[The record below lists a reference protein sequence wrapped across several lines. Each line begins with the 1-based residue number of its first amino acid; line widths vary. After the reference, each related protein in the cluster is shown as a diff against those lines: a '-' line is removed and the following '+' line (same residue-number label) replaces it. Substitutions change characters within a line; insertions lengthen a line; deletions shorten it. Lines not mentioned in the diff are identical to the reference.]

1 MGRLPDGGQVDKM
14 LTVVEDINPQQPDR
28 WQDAAKIVVC
38 QIFDSVDKVLG
49 HVSTFSNSEENRRIV
64 SSAGVDSIDEK
75 LNNILEGLHLLDIQF
90 EGMLNNLKW
99 FSSDSMYWVEEWRI
113 LGSIAAAAGIQNS
126 DLMKNALDAQMA
138 KHPDFGNSASAGVL
152 DSWMLREEITQT
164 LIRKQTDYGP
174 ENISRFGLDGLLVRC
189 HDKIARLKNL
199 HLFRGGESANE
210 SVTDTYLDI
219 IGYSAIG
226 MMWERGW
233 FLLPLINDSRK

>member
-1 MGRLPDGGQVDKM
+1 MM
-14 LTVVEDINPQQPDR
+14 TVVEDLNPQHPRR

-38 QIFDSVDKVLG
+38 QIFDSVDKSLE
-49 HVSTFSNSEENRRIV
+49 HISNFSDSEEMARIV
-64 SSAGVDSIDEK
+64 SSAGVDKIDEK

-90 EGMLNNLKW
+90 EGMLNNFKY

-113 LGSIAAAAGIQNS
+113 LGSIAAAAGIANS
-126 DLMKNALDAQMA
+126 DLMKNALAAQMT
-138 KHPDFGNSASAGVL
+138 KHPDFDKSASASVL

-174 ENISRFGLDGLLVRC
+174 ENIRRFGLDGLLVRC

-199 HLFRGGESANE
+199 HLFRDGESANE

-233 FLLPLINDSRK
+233 FLLPLVKESGN

>member
-1 MGRLPDGGQVDKM
+1 MM
-14 LTVVEDINPQQPDR
+14 TVVEDLNPQHPRR

-38 QIFDSVDKVLG
+38 QIFDSVDKSLE
-49 HVSTFSNSEENRRIV
+49 HISNFSDSEEMARIV
-64 SSAGVDSIDEK
+64 SSAGVDKIDEK

-90 EGMLNNLKW
+90 EGMLNNFKY

-113 LGSIAAAAGIQNS
+113 LGSIAAAAGIANS
-126 DLMKNALDAQMA
+126 DLMKNALAAQMA
-138 KHPDFGNSASAGVL
+138 KHPDFDKSASASVL

-174 ENISRFGLDGLLVRC
+174 ENIRRFGLDGLLVRC

-199 HLFRGGESANE
+199 HLFRDGESANE

-233 FLLPLINDSRK
+233 FLLPLVKESGN